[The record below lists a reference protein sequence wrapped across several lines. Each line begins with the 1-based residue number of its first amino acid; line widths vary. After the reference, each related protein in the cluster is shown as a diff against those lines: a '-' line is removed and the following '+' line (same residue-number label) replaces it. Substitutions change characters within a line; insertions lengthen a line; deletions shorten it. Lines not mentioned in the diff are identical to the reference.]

1 VKENRVIRKLKY
13 YRLSQFWKEGGI
25 GMPVVRIDLWK
36 GRDKEKKKELIEK
49 VTSAV
54 VDAIGCSIEAVH
66 VIINEVEKDNWGIG
80 GTPASVKFP
89 DK

>member
-1 VKENRVIRKLKY
+1 
-13 YRLSQFWKEGGI
+13 
-25 GMPVVRIDLWK
+25 MPIIRIDLWK
-36 GRDKEKKKELIEK
+36 GREQEKKKKLIEK

-54 VDAIGCSIEAVH
+54 VDAIGCPTEAVH

-80 GTPASVKFP
+80 GALSSVKFP

>member
-1 VKENRVIRKLKY
+1 
-13 YRLSQFWKEGGI
+13 
-25 GMPVVRIDLWK
+25 MPVVRINLWK

-54 VDAIGCSIEAVH
+54 VDAIGCPIEAVQ

>member
-1 VKENRVIRKLKY
+1 MKENRVIRKLKY
-13 YRLSQFWKEGGI
+13 YRLSQSSKEGGI
-25 GMPVVRIDLWK
+25 GMPIVRIDLWK
-36 GRDKEKKKELIEK
+36 GREKEKKRELIEK
-49 VTSAV
+49 ITSAV
-54 VDAIGCSIEAVH
+54 VDAIGCPIEAVH

>member
-1 VKENRVIRKLKY
+1 
-13 YRLSQFWKEGGI
+13 
-25 GMPVVRIDLWK
+25 MPVVKIDLWK
-36 GRDKEKKKELIEK
+36 GRDEKKKKKLIEK

-54 VDAIGCSIEAVH
+54 VDAIDCPIEAVQ

>member
-1 VKENRVIRKLKY
+1 
-13 YRLSQFWKEGGI
+13 
-25 GMPVVRIDLWK
+25 MPVVRIDLWK
-36 GRDKEKKKELIEK
+36 GREKETKKKLIKK

-54 VDAIGCSIEAVH
+54 ADAIGCPIEAVQ

>member
-1 VKENRVIRKLKY
+1 
-13 YRLSQFWKEGGI
+13 
-25 GMPVVRIDLWK
+25 MPVVKIDLWK
-36 GRDKEKKKELIEK
+36 GRDKEKRKELIKK

-54 VDAIGCSIEAVH
+54 ADAIGCPIEAVH

-80 GTPASVKFP
+80 GTPASVKSP